1 MSRQGMRL
9 VILCEDLQ
17 QEVFARQFFFRRGFH
32 RHKIQI
38 IRNSNAKGSAEQF
51 VRTYYPQEVRAYRS
65 KSTYQSRGLM
75 VLIVQ
80 IPMVVGL

>member
-1 MSRQGMRL
+1 MTLGFQFQSLWRGGGSMSRQGMRL

-51 VRTYYPQEVRAYRS
+51 VRTYYSYLKRVENNRR
-65 KSTYQSRGLM
+65 
-75 VLIVQ
+75 
-80 IPMVVGL
+80 